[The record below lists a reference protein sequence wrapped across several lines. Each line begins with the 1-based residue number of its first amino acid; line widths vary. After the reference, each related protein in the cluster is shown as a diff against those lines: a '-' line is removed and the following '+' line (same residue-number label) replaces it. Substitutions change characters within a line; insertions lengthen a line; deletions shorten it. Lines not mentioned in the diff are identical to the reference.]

1 MHSKNEIESSAYLCV
16 YQLLDEVCFERAIP
30 AGARGAI
37 YAAIDGLRRS
47 AAPAEH
53 IAVAEGIAVAI
64 HKLEWAVRNGD
75 PAEEAAIRDE
85 LQGLGATWLQ
95 TPLRLTMH

>member
-1 MHSKNEIESSAYLCV
+1 MQARNEIESSAYLSV
-16 YQLLDEVCFERAIP
+16 YQLLDDVCFERGIP
-30 AGARGAI
+30 AGSRGAI

-75 PAEEAAIRDE
+75 SAEEASVRDE
-85 LQGLGATWLQ
+85 LQRLGATWLQ
-95 TPLRLTMH
+95 TPLRLVMH

>member
-1 MHSKNEIESSAYLCV
+1 MQNKNEIESRAYQSI
-16 YQLLDEVCFERAIP
+16 YQLLDEVCFERGIP
-30 AGARGAI
+30 AGSRGAI

-53 IAVAEGIAVAI
+53 ISVAEGIAVAI
-64 HKLEWAVRNGD
+64 HRLEWAVRNGD
-75 PAEEAAIRDE
+75 AAEETAIRDE
-85 LQGLGATWLQ
+85 LQSLGATWLQ